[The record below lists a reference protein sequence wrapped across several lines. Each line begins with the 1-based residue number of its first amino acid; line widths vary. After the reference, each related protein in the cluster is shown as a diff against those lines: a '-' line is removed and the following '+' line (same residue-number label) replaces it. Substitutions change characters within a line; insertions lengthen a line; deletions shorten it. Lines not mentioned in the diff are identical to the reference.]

1 MHNQEKDLYYIYTIM
16 EATAS
21 YLLML
26 FVNHFTISNMKITG
40 LKGSV
45 KAFSVNFNPIDT
57 NDILTIHRYFIKGT

>member
-1 MHNQEKDLYYIYTIM
+1 M

-45 KAFSVNFNPIDT
+45 KPFSVNFNPIDT